1 MPDDAARSFIQEVE
15 AELRPLNIDAGLA
28 LWAATTTGTEEALAA
43 SVEAESR
50 YRKFLSSRS
59 RHQKIQELLAGNG
72 IADPAI
78 RRQLQLLDIE
88 HRANQLPEDV
98 IDDLVGRSKKIE
110 AEFHNFRATL
120 EGREVTDND
129 IIAVLRTE
137 TDLGRRKAAWE
148 ASKQIAPRV
157 ADDLLELVR
166 RRNAAARSLGYRD
179 FYAMHL
185 ALQEIDEAELVSLF
199 DDLKAKTD
207 RPFSQAKSAVDG
219 RLAARYGIAIEE
231 LRPWHYEDPFFQ
243 EAPLNDE
250 LNLAAHFESRD
261 LLAIANRFF
270 DGVGLSIRDVLER
283 SDLNERPG
291 KDQHA
296 YCIDIDRE
304 GDIRILC
311 NLKDDDRWMGILLH
325 ELGHAAYDKYI
336 PASLPWILRQPAH
349 VATTEAIAL
358 FMDRLLYDVDW
369 LRGAADIEP
378 RDPYELQSQ
387 ARRVLRFEMLLMARW
402 VLVMTAF
409 ERELYANPKR
419 EHLDELW
426 WYLVEELQR
435 VRRPEGRT
443 APDWA
448 AKVHLSAA
456 PVYYHNYQLGE
467 LIASQLDSA
476 LREQALGGESPKGYV
491 RRAELG
497 EFLRDRVFAH
507 GASLHWQALLREA
520 TGSELKV
527 DAFVADFVAESSPRS
542 TQ

>member
-1 MPDDAARSFIQEVE
+1 MPDRAAE
-15 AELRPLNIDAGLA
+15 AFLKEIENELRPLSIAAGLA
-28 LWAATTTGTEEALAA
+28 LWEATTTGTEEALAA

-50 YRKFLSSRS
+50 LRKFLSCRS

-72 IADPAI
+72 IADPLI

-88 HRANQLPEDV
+88 HRPNQLPEDV
-98 IDDLVGRSKKIE
+98 IDDLVGRGKKIE

-129 IIAVLRTE
+129 IIAVLRAE
-137 TDLGRRKAAWE
+137 PDQDRRKAAWE

-157 ADDLLELVR
+157 ADDLLELVE

-185 ALQEIDEAELVSLF
+185 ALQEIDETELVSLF
-199 DDLKAKTD
+199 DDLKVRTD
-207 RPFSQAKSAVDG
+207 QPFSEAKAAVDA
-219 RLAARYGIAIEE
+219 RLAARFGIATEE

-250 LNLAAHFESRD
+250 LNLAAHFKGRD

-283 SDLNERPG
+283 SDLEERPG

-296 YCIDIDRE
+296 YCIDIDRA
-304 GDIRILC
+304 GDVRILC

-349 VATTEAIAL
+349 IAATEAIAL

-369 LRGAADIEP
+369 LRGAAEIEP
-378 RDPYELQSQ
+378 GDPNELHSRSRQM
-387 ARRVLRFEMLLMARW
+387 LRFEMLLMARW
-402 VLVMTAF
+402 VLVMTGF

-426 WYLVEELQR
+426 WHLVEELQL
-435 VRRPEGRT
+435 VRRPEGR
-443 APDWA
+443 ASPDWA

-467 LIASQLDSA
+467 LIASQLESA
-476 LREQALGGESPKGYV
+476 LREQALGSESSNGYV

-497 EFLRDRVFAH
+497 EYLRDRVFAH
-507 GASLHWQALLREA
+507 GASLNWQALLREA

-527 DAFVADFVAESSPRS
+527 DAFVKDFVADSSGRR
-542 TQ
+542 

>member
-1 MPDDAARSFIQEVE
+1 MPDGTALAFIREVE
-15 AELRPLNIDAGLA
+15 NELRPLSIAAGLA
-28 LWAATTTGTEEALAA
+28 LWEATTTGTEEALAA

-50 YRKFLSSRS
+50 LRKFLSCRS

-72 IADPAI
+72 IADPLI

-88 HRANQLPEDV
+88 HRPNQLPEDV
-98 IDDLVGRSKKIE
+98 IDDLVGRGKKIE

-129 IIAVLRTE
+129 IIAVLRAE
-137 TDLGRRKAAWE
+137 PDQDRRKAAWE

-157 ADDLLELVR
+157 ADDLLELVE

-185 ALQEIDEAELVSLF
+185 ALQEIDETELVSLF
-199 DDLKAKTD
+199 DDLKVRTD
-207 RPFSQAKSAVDG
+207 QPFSEAKAAVDA
-219 RLAARYGIAIEE
+219 RLAARFGIATEE

-250 LNLAAHFESRD
+250 LNLAAHFKGRD

-283 SDLNERPG
+283 SDLEERPG

-296 YCIDIDRE
+296 YCIDIDRA
-304 GDIRILC
+304 GDVRILC

-336 PASLPWILRQPAH
+336 PASLPWLLRQPAH
-349 VATTEAIAL
+349 IAATEAIAL

-369 LRGAADIEP
+369 LREAAEIEP
-378 RDPYELQSQ
+378 DDPNELQSRSRQ
-387 ARRVLRFEMLLMARW
+387 MLRFEMLLMARW
-402 VLVMTAF
+402 VLVMTGF

-426 WYLVEELQR
+426 WHLVEELQL
-435 VRRPEGRT
+435 VRRPEGR
-443 APDWA
+443 ASPDWA

-467 LIASQLDSA
+467 LIASQLESA
-476 LREQALGGESPKGYV
+476 LREQALGSESSNGYV

-497 EFLRDRVFAH
+497 EYLRDRVFAH
-507 GASLHWQALLREA
+507 GASLNWQALLREA

-527 DAFVADFVAESSPRS
+527 DAFVKDFVADSSGRR
-542 TQ
+542 

>member
-1 MPDDAARSFIQEVE
+1 MPDGAAPAFLKEIEN
-15 AELRPLNIDAGLA
+15 ELRPLSIAAGLA
-28 LWAATTTGTEEALAA
+28 LWEATTTGTEEALAA

-50 YRKFLSSRS
+50 FRKFLSCRS
-59 RHQKIQELLAGNG
+59 RHQTIQELLAGNG
-72 IADPAI
+72 IADPLI

-88 HRANQLPEDV
+88 HRPNQLPEDV
-98 IDDLVGRSKKIE
+98 IDDLVGRGKKIE

-129 IIAVLRTE
+129 IIAVLRAE
-137 TDLGRRKAAWE
+137 PDQDRRKAAWE

-157 ADDLLELVR
+157 ADDLLELVE

-185 ALQEIDEAELVSLF
+185 ALQEIDETELVSLF
-199 DDLKAKTD
+199 DDLKVRTD
-207 RPFSQAKSAVDG
+207 QPFSEAKAAVDA
-219 RLAARYGIAIEE
+219 RLAARFGIATEE

-250 LNLAAHFESRD
+250 LNLAAHFKGRD

-283 SDLNERPG
+283 SDLEERPG

-296 YCIDIDRE
+296 YCIDIDRA
-304 GDIRILC
+304 GDVRILC

-349 VATTEAIAL
+349 IAATEAIAL

-369 LRGAADIEP
+369 LRGAAEIEP
-378 RDPYELQSQ
+378 DDPNELQSRSRQ
-387 ARRVLRFEMLLMARW
+387 MLRFEMLLMARW
-402 VLVMTAF
+402 VLVMTGF

-426 WYLVEELQR
+426 WHLVEELQL
-435 VRRPEGRT
+435 VRRPEGR
-443 APDWA
+443 ASPDWA

-467 LIASQLDSA
+467 LIASQLESA
-476 LREQALGGESPKGYV
+476 LREQALGSESSNGYV

-497 EFLRDRVFAH
+497 EYLRDRVFAH
-507 GASLHWQALLREA
+507 GASLNWQALLREA

-527 DAFVADFVAESSPRS
+527 DAFVKDFVADSSGRR
-542 TQ
+542 